1 MRRSHVRRIPLGML
15 MSFGRVCEFL
25 PRMLASRQVLLLSLL
40 LAHSMA
46 VCGALV

>member
-1 MRRSHVRRIPLGML
+1 ML

-40 LAHSMA
+40 LADTMGMY
-46 VCGALV
+46 GALV